1 MDKPTILVIAGPTA
15 AGKTAVS
22 IAMAQR
28 YGGEIVSC
36 DSMQLY
42 KYMTIGSAKPTKEE
56 MGDVPHHMIDVIDP
70 REDFS
75 VAVYQEMATKAID
88 DILSRGKLPV
98 ICGGT
103 GLYLNALLY
112 DMDFG
117 PSRRDDAYRQTLE
130 SFADEHGNEAL
141 HQRLNE
147 ADPSAAERIHP
158 NNRKRVIRAL
168 EAAERDGKPLQAF
181 EQVRRKSDSYN
192 ARLLGVTWDR
202 PTLYQRIDDRVDQML
217 ANGLEEEVRQL
228 MEMGFTSDDI
238 AMKGIGYKELLDY
251 FAGLYPREEAVRL
264 IKRNTRHY
272 AKRQLTWF
280 RRYEDMVW
288 FNGSDYANT
297 TDWLEDMY
305 AWADRKS

>member
-1 MDKPTILVIAGPTA
+1 MEKPTILVIAGPTA

-22 IAMAQR
+22 IAMAKR

-70 REDFS
+70 REEFS
-75 VAVYQEMATKAID
+75 VAVYQEMAREAID
-88 DILSRGKLPV
+88 GILRRGRLPV

-117 PSRRDDAYRQTLE
+117 PSRRDDAYRQELE
-130 SFADEHGNEAL
+130 AFAEEHGNEAL
-141 HQRLNE
+141 HQRLQE
-147 ADPSAAERIHP
+147 ADPAAAERIHP

-168 EAAERDGKPLQAF
+168 EAAECDGRPLAAF

-192 ARLLGVTWDR
+192 AKLLGVTWDR
-202 PTLYQRIDDRVDQML
+202 PVLYERIDRRVDRMIED
-217 ANGLEEEVRQL
+217 GLVEEVRSL
-228 MEMGFTSDDI
+228 MGMGFTSDDI
-238 AMKGIGYKELLDY
+238 AMKGIGYKELLDH
-251 FAGLYPREEAVRL
+251 FAGAYPFDEAVRL

-280 RRYEDMVW
+280 RRYEEMAW
-288 FNGSDYANT
+288 FNGSDYSDPTA
-297 TDWLEDMY
+297 WLEDS
-305 AWADRKS
+305 RKAMQKS